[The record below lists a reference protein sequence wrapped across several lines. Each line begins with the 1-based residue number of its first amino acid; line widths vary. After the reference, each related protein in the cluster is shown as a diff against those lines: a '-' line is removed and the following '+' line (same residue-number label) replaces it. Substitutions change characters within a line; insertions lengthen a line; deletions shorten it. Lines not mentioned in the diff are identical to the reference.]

1 MRGIRRHP
9 SQQRAARLAAPG
21 GGGYAAPSQVSG
33 GQASPPAVAVMP
45 VAQVLVYGTAPGYVT
60 VAYRGL
66 QPLWAP
72 DGETILSTAPGR
84 WGQLA
89 AAGRP

>member
-9 SQQRAARLAAPG
+9 SQQRAARFASPG
-21 GGGYAAPSQVSG
+21 LGGQAPSQVAG

-45 VAQVLVYGTAPGYVT
+45 AAEVLTYGTAPGYVT
-60 VAYRGL
+60 IAYRGL
-66 QPLWAP
+66 APLWAP
-72 DGETILSTAPGR
+72 DGETILATAPGR
-84 WGQLA
+84 WAQLR